1 MARALLPG
9 QTCRILLVDP
19 VSGRS
24 EVVFE
29 NAATLVEAPNWSP
42 DGRWLVVNGDGGLW
56 RLPVAGE
63 GAGSGLL
70 TPVEMRGVPEIN
82 NDHVIS
88 PDGSSVFVSAR
99 DGHLYQVPFDGG
111 DGRRVTK
118 DHPEGRGYKN
128 YLHGVSPE
136 GSTLSVIVGARP
148 DTISGP
154 ESWRTN
160 VALVSVA
167 DGATTILTDDEH
179 ADDGA
184 EFSPDGQWIWFN
196 TERFTEAPG
205 HSQLARM
212 RIDGSELEQVTS
224 TDTVDWFPHPSP
236 DNTMLLSLAYEGGTE
251 GHPENH
257 DVVLR
262 ILNLASGAPEV
273 STSREMLRLF
283 GGQGTINVSGWSPD
297 STRFACVDYPQG

>member
-1 MARALLPG
+1 MARTLLPG

-19 VSGRS
+19 ASGRS

-29 NAATLVEAPNWSP
+29 NATTLVEAPNWSP

-56 RLPVAGE
+56 RLPVE
-63 GAGSGLL
+63 GVSAGSRVL
-70 TPVEMRGVPEIN
+70 TPVEMRGVAEIN
-82 NDHVIS
+82 NDHVIA
-88 PDGSSVFVSAR
+88 PDGSVVFVSAR
-99 DGHLYQVPFDGG
+99 DGHLYEVPFDGG
-111 DGRRVTK
+111 EGRRVTQ

-128 YLHGVSPE
+128 YLHGVSPD

-148 DTISGP
+148 DAVAGP
-154 ESWRTN
+154 ESWQTN

-167 DGATTILTDDEH
+167 DGTTTFLTDDEH

-184 EFSPDGQWIWFN
+184 EFSPGGEWIWFT
-196 TERFTEAPG
+196 TERFTTAPG

-212 RIDGSELEQVTS
+212 RVDGSELSQVTA

-236 DNTMLLSLAYEGGTE
+236 DDTMLLSLAFEAGTE
-251 GHPENH
+251 GHPENR

-262 ILNLASGAPEV
+262 ILKLTDGAPTRRRRASCSCSSAARAR
-273 STSREMLRLF
+273 ST
-283 GGQGTINVSGWSPD
+283 
-297 STRFACVDYPQG
+297 